1 MEEKSLIKREK
12 SNIFQKIIMYLKKRI
27 YNKTETEKLNKVN
40 DTKSDKTNN
49 SLNSLDELRI
59 ENKLLKL
66 QKDYENGIIKEE
78 EIEENEKKDL
88 LKLYEKQ
95 IKSLEI
101 DINNYEKILDDY
113 KTKIIKRK
121 I

>member
-1 MEEKSLIKREK
+1 M
-12 SNIFQKIIMYLKKRI
+12 
-27 YNKTETEKLNKVN
+27 
-40 DTKSDKTNN
+40 
-49 SLNSLDELRI
+49 
-59 ENKLLKL
+59 
-66 QKDYENGIIKEE
+66 QKDFENGIIKEE